1 MQPKHQTKSNMHIDK
16 ENKRKLISGGITI
29 LFHLLVVLLLLA
41 FGLPYQDPPPPE
53 QGVEISSGDLTDVG
67 NAMIGDAGGDEA
79 DEQPSQP
86 TDNDEESVVTQNE
99 SSPISAKPNKP
110 KKENVKKENKPT
122 VESDALFPGKN
133 KNSKGNGNGSGSGYG
148 KGENGTGGG
157 GTGTN
162 TTGGGYS
169 LNGRNAK
176 SLPKPQTNKN
186 ETGNVVVEIK
196 VDQDGVVREAHAGA
210 KGTTIMDVN
219 IWRKCEQAARKAK
232 FSAKTDAPELQR
244 GTITYHFTN

>member
-1 MQPKHQTKSNMHIDK
+1 MQINK
-16 ENKRKLISGGITI
+16 ENKKKLISGGIAV
-29 LFHLLVVLLLLA
+29 LFHLLLVLLLFV

-67 NAMIGDAGGDEA
+67 NAMLGDAGGDEA
-79 DEQPSQP
+79 EEQVSEP
-86 TDNDEESVVTQNE
+86 TDSDDESVVTQNE

-110 KKENVKKENKPT
+110 KQETTKKDNKPT
-122 VESDALFPGKN
+122 TDNDALFPGKN
-133 KNSKGNGNGSGSGYG
+133 KNTKGNGNGSGSGFG
-148 KGENGTGGG
+148 NGDNGTGGG

-162 TTGGGYS
+162 TSGGGYS
-169 LNGRNAK
+169 LKGRGVK

-186 ETGNVVVEIK
+186 ETGNVVVEIR
-196 VDQDGVVREAHAGA
+196 VDQDGVVKEAHAGA

-232 FSAKTDAPELQR
+232 FSAKQDAPELQK